1 MQTAEVFKAQERQK
15 TTTGAARA
23 IRNSGM
29 VPAIVYGGKS
39 EPQKISIDYKHLLKE
54 CQKAGFFSRIYNI
67 ELNKKIEQVIAR
79 DLQLHPVH
87 DTPMHVDFQRVT
99 KDSKIN
105 VHVPLYYINEDKAAG
120 IKLGGI
126 LNVVVHS
133 LEVVCS
139 PNSIPEKFEI
149 DLTGMGMNHSIHL
162 DAIKLP
168 DGVKIA
174 HPERDNTIATIVA
187 GSGGKD
193 QEKTEGA

>member
-1 MQTAEVFKAQERQK
+1 MQTAEVFKAHARTK

-23 IRNSGM
+23 VRNSGM
-29 VPAIVYGGKS
+29 VPAIVYGGKA
-39 EPQKISIDYKHLLKE
+39 EPQKISVDYKQLLKE

-67 ELNKKIEQVIAR
+67 ELNKNVEQVIAR

-87 DTPMHVDFQRVT
+87 DTPIHVDFQRVT

-105 VHVPLYYINEDKAAG
+105 VHVPLYYINEDKATG

-139 PNSIPEKFEI
+139 PNSIPEKFEV

-162 DAIKLP
+162 DSIKLP
-168 DGVKIA
+168 EGVKIA

-187 GSGGKD
+187 GSSKD
-193 QEKTEGA
+193 QEKTEEA